1 MLYTK
6 GTVNNNGEIVLRQGN
21 NINILAVNDKYLPM
35 SPTVVKIEI
44 SVSIDLNDLISG
56 FDGFIWATKNSHQAE
71 IICNAIKVQNIELE
85 IIKVNLENTV
95 LHLIRVSNVK
105 DVKQVID
112 FLQNDKSGLRLKP
125 DWSYSEGETN
135 YSFEQWIDH

>member
-6 GTVNNNGEIVLRQGN
+6 GTFNKNGEIVLRQDN
-21 NINILAVNDKYLPM
+21 NLNILAVNDKYLPL
-35 SPTVVKIEI
+35 SPSVVKIEI

-56 FDGFIWATKNSHQAE
+56 FDGFIWATKNSRQAE

-85 IIKVNLENTV
+85 IIKVKHENTD
-95 LHLIRVSNVK
+95 LYLIRVLNIN
-105 DVKQVID
+105 DVKTVVN

-125 DWSYSEGETN
+125 DWTYPDGETN
-135 YSFEQWIDH
+135 HSFEQWIDH